1 VLGVL
6 SLIGS
11 SCRGATTLRLAPR
24 SCERCNVLLVT
35 IDTLRSDRVDGFG
48 GSPALMPGLSEMAK
62 AGLRLTR
69 TYASAPLTLPSH
81 ASILTATSP
90 PIHGVRTNGL
100 FRLGSAPPTLATV
113 LKAAGYR
120 TGAFVGSFVLDSRF
134 GLNRGFDVYD
144 DRMES
149 RRPGEAA
156 DSAERRADDVIKPA
170 LDWIIR
176 STIAEG
182 VSVPWFSWVHLYD
195 PHDPYRAPE
204 PYASRL
210 APYDAEVAYT
220 DAALRRLIDEL
231 RAAGQLDRTLVTIVA
246 DHGESLGDHGE
257 RTHGVFAYDVTMR
270 VPWILWAGT
279 RLQGISDT
287 LVRTIDLAPTVLDLI
302 GIARPDAFEGTSI
315 VATIGA
321 KEEPAPAYVEAMD
334 ANITRNWA
342 PLTGI
347 VRGQYKLI
355 DLPVPELYD
364 LAADPG
370 ERANLFATQGE
381 RARTLQSLLTSAV
394 QTFTARGS
402 TAERATLSTDAR
414 QRLQALGY
422 IAAEASSAPR
432 VYGDGDDP
440 KRLIEA
446 ANALNDALARFKA
459 GARAEGIAAARS
471 IVQAYPNFSTAAG
484 VLASMY
490 HDSGDLPAAIST
502 LEAVIRRGT
511 ADQSVM
517 TVLAGYL
524 LEANAL
530 PQAAGLLEAVTS
542 FHPDY
547 PDAFN
552 TLGVV
557 YSRMGRHDK
566 ARDVFARVL
575 ELDPKSGSAFEN
587 RGIDKAMSGDLDG
600 ALADLRRAVELAP
613 DLAGAHNTL
622 AALLRRR
629 GATAEAVEHWR
640 RALEL
645 NPRLYDAL
653 YNLGMV
659 LYDSGRRDEARPL
672 LQRFVSEAPPA
683 RYGADI
689 ERIRRMLAGGHPLR

>member
-1 VLGVL
+1 
-6 SLIGS
+6 
-11 SCRGATTLRLAPR
+11 
-24 SCERCNVLLVT
+24 VLLVT

-48 GSPALMPGLSEMAK
+48 GSPALMPRLSQIAK
-62 AGLRLTR
+62 EGLRLTR
-69 TYASAPLTLPSH
+69 AYASAPLTLPSH

-90 PIHGVRTNGL
+90 PIHGLRTNGL

-120 TGAFVGSFVLDSRF
+120 TGAFVGSFVLDGRF

-144 DRMES
+144 DRMEG

-156 DSAERRADDVIKPA
+156 DSAERRAEDVIKPA
-170 LDWIIR
+170 ADWILR
-176 STIAEG
+176 NAIAPG
-182 VSVPWFSWVHLYD
+182 IPADPWFAWVHLYD

-220 DAALRRLIDEL
+220 DAALARLIDEL
-231 RAAGQLDRTLVTIVA
+231 RVAGQLDRTLLTIVA

-257 RTHGVFAYDVTMR
+257 RTHGVFVYDVTMR

-279 RLQGISDT
+279 RLQGVSDR
-287 LVRTIDLAPTVLDLI
+287 LVRTIDLAPTVLDLV
-302 GIARPDAFEGTSI
+302 GIARPDAFEGTS
-315 VATIGA
+315 VVSTIGA
-321 KEEPAPAYVEAMD
+321 KEEPPPAYIEAMD

-347 VRGQYKLI
+347 VRGAYKLI

-364 LAADPG
+364 LAGDPG
-370 ERANLFATQGE
+370 ERVNLFAAQSE
-381 RARTLQSLLTSAV
+381 RARTLQSLLGAAL
-394 QTFTARGS
+394 QTFKTRGS
-402 TAERATLSTDAR
+402 SGERATLSADAR

-422 IAAEASSAPR
+422 IAAEASSASR
-432 VYGDGDDP
+432 VYGDDDDP

-446 ANALNDALARFKA
+446 ANALNDALGRFKA
-459 GARAEGIAAARS
+459 GARAEGIAGARS
-471 IVQAYPNFSTAAG
+471 IVDTYPKFSTAAG

-490 HDSGDLPAAIST
+490 HDTGDLQAAIAT
-502 LEAVIRRGT
+502 LDAVVRRGT

-542 FHPDY
+542 SHPDY

-557 YSRMGRHDK
+557 YSRMGRHDR
-566 ARDVFARVL
+566 ARAAFARVL
-575 ELDPKSGSAFEN
+575 ALDPKSGSAFEN
-587 RGIDKAMSGDLDG
+587 RGIDKAMSGDPDG
-600 ALADLRRAVELAP
+600 AVADLRRAVELAP

-653 YNLGMV
+653 YNLGTV

-672 LQRFVSEAPPA
+672 LRRFISEAPPA
-683 RYGADI
+683 RYRADI
-689 ERIRRMLAGGHPLR
+689 ERIRRLLGT